1 MQIRLVCIGNLKEKF
16 WQSATEEYKKR
27 LQKFCN
33 LQIIELDEQNKY
45 QDVNKILSEEGKS
58 IIANLGGYNIL
69 LDIEGKAFSSED
81 LANKIKQTLLSSSTI
96 TFIIGGSYGVSD
108 EVKRSVQERISFGR
122 ITMPHN
128 LARVVALEQFY
139 RAFMINSGAKYL
151 SLIHISEPT
160 RH

>member
-1 MQIRLVCIGNLKEKF
+1 MQIRLVCVGNLKEKF
-16 WQSATEEYKKR
+16 WQSAIEEYKKR

-69 LDIEGKAFSSED
+69 LDIEGKAYSSEE

-108 EVKRSVQERISFGR
+108 EVKRSVQERISFGK

-128 LARVVALEQFY
+128 LARVVALEQIY
-139 RAFMINSGAKYL
+139 RAFMINSGAKY
-151 SLIHISEPT
+151 HK
-160 RH
+160 

>member
-1 MQIRLVCIGNLKEKF
+1 MQIRLVCVGNLKEKF
-16 WQSATEEYKKR
+16 WQSAIEEYKKR

-45 QDVNKILSEEGKS
+45 QEVSKILSEEGKS

-69 LDIEGKAFSSED
+69 LDIEGKAYSSEE
-81 LANKIKQTLLSSSTI
+81 LANKIKQTLLTSSTI

-108 EVKRSVQERISFGR
+108 EVKKSVQERISFGR

-128 LARVVALEQFY
+128 LARVVALEQIY
-139 RAFMINSGAKYL
+139 RAFMINSGAKY
-151 SLIHISEPT
+151 HK
-160 RH
+160 

>member
-1 MQIRLVCIGNLKEKF
+1 MQIRLVCVGNLKEKF
-16 WQSATEEYKKR
+16 WQSAIEEYKKR

-69 LDIEGKAFSSED
+69 LDIEGKLCSSEE
-81 LANKIKQTLLSSSTI
+81 LANKIKQTLLTSSTI

-108 EVKRSVQERISFGR
+108 EVKKSVQERISFGR

-128 LARVVALEQFY
+128 LARVVALEQIY
-139 RAFMINSGAKYL
+139 RAFMINSGAKY
-151 SLIHISEPT
+151 HK
-160 RH
+160 